1 MIAPE
6 QGRPKRGQQQSQ
18 LVLAP
23 FPGDASSCQNRGMA
37 AAASALRPRLARQAV
52 PLLPA
57 ALALACAV
65 SATVAIGDTLSSGL
79 TTTYASVS
87 QFAHAADL
95 GAGLSLLAA
104 GIVAWLSEASR
115 RVGALA
121 ILLGVVWFA
130 PDWEGWVG
138 HPFVRSVGSVTSP
151 FFLVVLFHL
160 VLAAPRGRLRS
171 RTAVSAVGAAY
182 AVATLLAAGRT
193 LVRDPFLDPYC
204 WRNCVDNVFLV
215 HANQEIA
222 HDFDEL
228 LLSLAVALGGL
239 VLTVSAARL
248 AGASWAARRPL
259 APILLPA
266 ALVGA
271 AEAAYA
277 GALLRTPA
285 EDPRASEFLS
295 LFLVRAC
302 AVVALAVGIA
312 WTVTSARRTR
322 ARVARL
328 ATELG
333 ESPPPGKLQD
343 VLAAAAGDPSLRVA
357 YWLETSRHFV
367 GADGKRLPE
376 PVIEAGRAL
385 TPIVRD
391 GHRLAVL
398 THDATRV
405 DGAALA
411 REISPAA
418 RLAVENER
426 LQAEVLAELEDL
438 RLSRTRIVE
447 RADQERRRLERN
459 LHDGAQQR
467 LLALSYD
474 LRLAR
479 ASAEAEGD
487 AETKELLDAAV
498 SDVQAALEELR
509 GLAHGIYPAI
519 LAEGGLA
526 AALEALADEALLP
539 VELTLVS
546 PERHHASVEAVAYF
560 AVAEAITDAA
570 ARAATAVLVGIERAG
585 ERLLV
590 AVGDDGR
597 QGRTS
602 LEHVA
607 DRVGALGGSVDVE
620 PNTVRASIPCA

>member
-1 MIAPE
+1 MIAL
-6 QGRPKRGQQQSQ
+6 GRATSKRGQQQSRF
-18 LVLAP
+18 VLALLS
-23 FPGDASSCQNRGMA
+23 GDASSCQNRVMA
-37 AAASALRPRLARQAV
+37 AAASALRPRLARQAA

-57 ALALACAV
+57 ALAVAYAV
-65 SATVAIGDTLSSGL
+65 AAIVAINETIPAES

-87 QFAHAADL
+87 HLAHTADL
-95 GAGLSLLAA
+95 GAGLALLVV
-104 GIVAWLSEASR
+104 GVVAWLSYDSR
-115 RVGALA
+115 LGALA
-121 ILLGVVWFA
+121 MLLGAVWFA
-130 PDWEGWVG
+130 SDWEGWVG
-138 HPFVRSVGSVTSP
+138 HPIVRSVGSVAAP
-151 FFLVVLFHL
+151 FLLVLVFHL
-160 VLAAPRGRLRS
+160 VLATPRGRLRS
-171 RTAVSAVGAAY
+171 PGAAIAVGTAY
-182 AVATLLAAGRT
+182 AVTTFLVVGRA

-204 WRNCVDNVFLV
+204 WRNCADNVFLV
-215 HANQEIA
+215 HANQGIA
-222 HDFDEL
+222 HDLDEL

-239 VLTVSAARL
+239 VLAVTAARL
-248 AGASWAARRPL
+248 AGASWPARRAL

-295 LFLVRAC
+295 LFLARS
-302 AVVALAVGIA
+302 VALVAVAVGIA

-328 ATELG
+328 TAELG

-357 YWLETSRHFV
+357 YWLETSRRFV

-376 PVIEAGRAL
+376 PVPEEGRAL
-385 TPIVRD
+385 TPIVR
-391 GHRLAVL
+391 GRQRLAVL
-398 THDATRV
+398 THDPGRV
-405 DGAALA
+405 DGSTLE
-411 REISPAA
+411 REIGPAA

-438 RLSRTRIVE
+438 RRSRARIVE

-479 ASAEAEGD
+479 ASAETEGD
-487 AETKELLDAAV
+487 AQVTGLLDSAA
-498 SDVQAALEELR
+498 DAVQAALEELR
-509 GLAHGIYPAI
+509 GLAYGIYPAI

-526 AALEALADEALLP
+526 EALEGLADRASLP
-539 VELTLVS
+539 VELTAV
-546 PERHHASVEAVAYF
+546 PTEREHPSVEAVTYF
-560 AVAEAITDAA
+560 AVAEAIADAA
-570 ARAATAVLVGIERAG
+570 ARTATAVQVGVRRTG
-585 ERLLV
+585 ERLVV
-590 AVGDDGR
+590 AVDDDGR
-597 QGRTS
+597 QRRTS

-620 PNTVRASIPCA
+620 PNTLRASIPCA

>member
-1 MIAPE
+1 
-6 QGRPKRGQQQSQ
+6 
-18 LVLAP
+18 
-23 FPGDASSCQNRGMA
+23 MA
-37 AAASALRPRLARQAV
+37 AAASALRPRLARQAG

-57 ALALACAV
+57 ALAVACAV
-65 SATVAIGDTLSSGL
+65 GTTVAISDTLASGL
-79 TTTYASVS
+79 TTSYASVS

-95 GAGLSLLAA
+95 GAGLALLAA
-104 GIVAWLSEASR
+104 GILAWLSEVSR
-115 RVGALA
+115 RIGALT
-121 ILLGVVWFA
+121 ILLGVLWFA
-130 PDWEGWVG
+130 PDWEGWVA
-138 HPFVRSVGSVTSP
+138 HPLARSVGSVVFP

-171 RTAVSAVGAAY
+171 RTAISAVGAAY
-182 AVATLLAAGRT
+182 AITTLLAVGRA
-193 LVRDPFLDPYC
+193 LLRDPFLDPYC
-204 WRNCVDNVFLV
+204 WRNCADNVFLV
-215 HANQEIA
+215 YANQGLA
-222 HDFDEL
+222 HDFDQL

-239 VLTVSAARL
+239 VLIVSAARL
-248 AGASWAARRPL
+248 AMASWAARRL
-259 APILLPA
+259 LGPILLPA

-295 LFLVRAC
+295 LFLVRSG
-302 AVVALAVGIA
+302 AVVALALGVA
-312 WTVTSARRTR
+312 WSVASARRTR
-322 ARVARL
+322 ARIARL

-333 ESPPPGKLQD
+333 ESPPPGKLQE
-343 VLAAAAGDPSLRVA
+343 VLASAAGDPSLRVA
-357 YWLETSRHFV
+357 YWLETSRQFV
-367 GADGKRLPE
+367 GADGKHLPE
-376 PVIEAGRAL
+376 PVAEEGRAL
-385 TPIVRD
+385 TPIAR
-391 GHRLAVL
+391 GGKRLAIL
-398 THDATRV
+398 THDAGRV
-405 DGAALA
+405 DGAALE

-447 RADQERRRLERN
+447 RADEERRRLERN

-487 AETKELLDAAV
+487 VELEELLNLAGR
-498 SDVQAALEELR
+498 DVQAALEELR
-509 GLAHGIYPAI
+509 ELAHGIFPAI

-526 AALEALADEALLP
+526 AALEALADEASLP
-539 VELTLVS
+539 VELSLGS

-560 AVAEAITDAA
+560 AVAETITDAA
-570 ARAATAVLVGIERAG
+570 ARAATAVNVRIRRAG

-590 AVGDDGR
+590 AVSDDGR
-597 QGRTS
+597 QDRTS

-620 PNTVRASIPCA
+620 PNTLRASIPCA